1 MDDFWKKFEKQDMT
15 KEEQDVLGKE
25 LAGEANKFVPA
36 ILSFGIVLLVGF
48 TLTPQFE
55 LYLEKSLLTYI
66 NNQLIV
72 TIIIFALAF
81 GPILL
86 VEEKIERLITK
97 IIKRYYLKK

>member
-48 TLTPQFE
+48 TLTPQLE